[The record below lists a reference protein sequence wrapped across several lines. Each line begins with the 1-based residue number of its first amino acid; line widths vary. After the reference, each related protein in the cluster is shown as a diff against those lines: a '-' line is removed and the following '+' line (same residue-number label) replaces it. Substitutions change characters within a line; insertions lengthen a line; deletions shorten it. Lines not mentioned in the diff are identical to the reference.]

1 MKKLGK
7 LEIGG
12 HIYEV
17 SEENLVSPDASR
29 ELYGRHEV
37 KENVI
42 YINKDIHESRQQET
56 LIHEII
62 HAIYFNCGL
71 KHDEQYIDAISNG
84 LFQLGIGEYIWEKIQ
99 KKS

>member
-37 KENVI
+37 IGNKIRVNENI
-42 YINKDIHESRQQET
+42 KPSRKKET

-62 HAIYFNCGL
+62 HAVLMNGGHEHPEPI
-71 KHDEQYIDAISNG
+71 IDCISNG
-84 LFQLGIGEYIWEKIQ
+84 LHQLGVGDYLWAKL
-99 KKS
+99 KK